1 MGLSLV
7 IYKLHSYKN
16 FNSFRDKNT
25 HTKNVCAHYGREYVV
40 YGRRTNG
47 SDKSHLWLSPVGK
60 VLVFEFLML
69 RVSNH
74 CCNK

>member
-7 IYKLHSYKN
+7 IYKLVIRISTALEIK
-16 FNSFRDKNT
+16 T